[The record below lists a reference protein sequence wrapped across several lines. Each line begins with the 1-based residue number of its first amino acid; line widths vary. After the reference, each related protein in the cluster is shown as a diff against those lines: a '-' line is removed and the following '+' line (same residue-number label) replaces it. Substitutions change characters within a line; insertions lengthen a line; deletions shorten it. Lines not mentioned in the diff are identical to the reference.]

1 MREHVTKRSEH
12 RTGEAVAVRRAHM
25 VSKGYL
31 RAWADAGNRVAVIDR
46 QYGRG
51 FTASVESAT
60 VVSYV
65 YDPEVLS
72 VDLEAHFA
80 RTESTGISALN
91 VLRTQE
97 LLTKETQYSVVE
109 FLDMHLE
116 RGRYAD
122 QAAITNSAVVV
133 RRSGET
139 EVLSLKLGD
148 RLLLSR
154 NMEGF
159 SRLGDLAIEHW
170 PWQIYTTD
178 MLVTGDG
185 AVLLLREAKGGDIC
199 TVTFPVSPTQ
209 LLVIGQDIEADLAVN
224 QLVMQNCRRWI
235 VGTVGTLTQ
244 DPKRIEAA
252 RTGVPLSDAT

>member
-1 MREHVTKRSEH
+1 
-12 RTGEAVAVRRAHM
+12 M

-31 RAWADAGNRVAVIDR
+31 RAWVDAGNRVAVIDC
-46 QYGRG
+46 QLGRG

-60 VVSYV
+60 VVSYA

-80 RTESTGISALN
+80 KTESAGIRALH

-97 LLTKETQYSVVE
+97 SLTREAQMAVIE

-116 RGRYAD
+116 RGRYAN
-122 QAAITNSAVVV
+122 QAAITTPAVVV
-133 RRSGET
+133 KLGGET
-139 EVLSLKLGD
+139 EEASLKLGD

-159 SRLGDLAIEHW
+159 FCLGDLALEHW
-170 PWQIYTTD
+170 KWQIYTTD
-178 MLVTGDG
+178 VLVTGDG
-185 AVLLLREAKGGDIC
+185 AVLLLRETKDSDIC
-199 TVTFPVSPTQ
+199 TVTFPISPTQ
-209 LLVIGQDIEADLAVN
+209 LLVIGQDIDADLPVN
-224 QLVMQNCRRWI
+224 QLVMRNCRRWI

-252 RTGVPLSDAT
+252 RTGVPLYDAT